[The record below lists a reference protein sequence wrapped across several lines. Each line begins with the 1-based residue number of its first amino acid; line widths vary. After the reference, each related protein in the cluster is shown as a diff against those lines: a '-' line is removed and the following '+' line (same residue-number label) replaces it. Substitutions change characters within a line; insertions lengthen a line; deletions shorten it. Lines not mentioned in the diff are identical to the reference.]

1 MIFNREEQHLMLEG
15 SVLSKEDVKR
25 LVACYTEE
33 ASGFLYEL
41 YRFLEEWFSDSP
53 YLTVKTSGSTG
64 TPKLLKVRKEQM
76 MQSARLTC
84 EFLGL
89 RQGDSVLLC
98 MPLQYIAGK
107 MVVVRALV
115 AGLNLVIRTPSG
127 HPMADVDIP
136 LLCRYGAVAGL
147 QHTAGIGRKREA
159 LPDRYSYYR
168 RRGNRCRVGS

>member
-76 MQSARLTC
+76 MQSA
-84 EFLGL
+84 
-89 RQGDSVLLC
+89 
-98 MPLQYIAGK
+98 
-107 MVVVRALV
+107 
-115 AGLNLVIRTPSG
+115 
-127 HPMADVDIP
+127 
-136 LLCRYGAVAGL
+136 
-147 QHTAGIGRKREA
+147 
-159 LPDRYSYYR
+159 
-168 RRGNRCRVGS
+168 

>member
-25 LVACYTEE
+25 LVACHTEE

-107 MVVVRALV
+107 MVVVRASD
-115 AGLNLVIRTPSG
+115 GGRG
-127 HPMADVDIP
+127 HTAS
-136 LLCRYGAVAGL
+136 LCRYGAVAGL

>member
-25 LVACYTEE
+25 LVACHTEE

-115 AGLNLVIRTPSG
+115 VESG
-127 HPMADVDIP
+127 YPDSFRASDGGRGHTAS
-136 LLCRYGAVAGL
+136 LCRYGAVAGL
-147 QHTAGIGRKREA
+147 QHTAGTGRKREA

>member
-25 LVACYTEE
+25 LVACHTEE

-136 LLCRYGAVAGL
+136 LRFAAMVPLQVYNTLQVSAEKERLCRTDIL
-147 QHTAGIGRKREA
+147 IDRK
-159 LPDRYSYYR
+159 S
-168 RRGNRCRVGS
+168 VV

>member
-25 LVACYTEE
+25 LVACHTEE

-115 AGLNLVIRTPSG
+115 AG
-127 HPMADVDIP
+127 DVDPKLIEDNMP
-136 LLCRYGAVAGL
+136 FAGVLLKKDKDL
-147 QHTAGIGRKREA
+147 QTLRKQKR
-159 LPDRYSYYR
+159 
-168 RRGNRCRVGS
+168 